1 MGDFENDDICKEIAL
16 NLTPLVDS
24 PHLKFNLTK
33 GNLIFHFASE
43 ISQEEIH
50 DYVFGTL
57 FDLITSF
64 ILTEYTDKVSV
75 YLPKDVKEHL
85 FDLENE
91 GENVHIKLNSN
102 KMTMNSEDDIDESL
116 VALLLNEV
124 KKEVKKPSLDYIL
137 DKINSKGYESL
148 TQFEKDSLDSY
159 SKN

>member
-1 MGDFENDDICKEIAL
+1 MTGVQTCAL
-16 NLTPLVDS
+16 PIS
-24 PHLKFNLTK
+24 
-33 GNLIFHFASE
+33 SE

-148 TQFEKDSLDSY
+148 SQFEKDSLDSY